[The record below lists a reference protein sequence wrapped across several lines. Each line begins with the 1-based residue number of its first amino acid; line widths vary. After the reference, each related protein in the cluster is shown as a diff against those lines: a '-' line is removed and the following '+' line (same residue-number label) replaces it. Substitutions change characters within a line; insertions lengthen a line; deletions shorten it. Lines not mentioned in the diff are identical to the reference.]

1 MEIHTNKLILTLY
14 IIPVG
19 ATQLFK
25 MKGKLQKV
33 SSGAALSVQAMAN
46 DHATYFE
53 GSETIQQVIDEK
65 AEIQNWKPAHLYVFT
80 DRAIAKVSS
89 DFLKSS
95 GRLS

>member
-1 MEIHTNKLILTLY
+1 MN
-14 IIPVG
+14 

-25 MKGKLQKV
+25 VKGKLQKV

-65 AEIQNWKPAHLYVFT
+65 TEIQNWKPAHLYVFT
-80 DRAIAKVSS
+80 DRSMAKVRV
-89 DFLKSS
+89 FPQY
-95 GRLS
+95 R

>member
-1 MEIHTNKLILTLY
+1 
-14 IIPVG
+14 
-19 ATQLFK
+19 

-80 DRAIAKVSS
+80 DRAIAKVRLTFPQILSS
-89 DFLKSS
+89 ILIEKVPWTA
-95 GRLS
+95 RIQY